1 MQLSD
6 TEKEH
11 KIKESLESNVKSD
24 EKTVSVLLK
33 PVNLT
38 MTEET
43 VQLEAKRPKIINTP
57 KKKGRLSFSNLS
69 VNDVK
74 L

>member
-43 VQLEAKRPKIINTP
+43 VQLEAKRPK
-57 KKKGRLSFSNLS
+57 KKGRLSFSNLS
-69 VNDVK
+69 VNDVNK
-74 L
+74 EA